1 MLAPLHQAISPN
13 IYILHTCKQLHT
25 STHEHMFWLA
35 MQVILLKHSEHM
47 GGTSVKQE
55 TQQKTTPA

>member
-1 MLAPLHQAISPN
+1 MQATAHIHAQT
-13 IYILHTCKQLHT
+13 HTLT
-25 STHEHMFWLA
+25 S
-35 MQVILLKHSEHM
+35 QVILLKHSEHM